1 MVTIDITEQALG
13 AQSST
18 FKIEDLEKTRTFEN
32 KHFLILSVKT
42 NPEIG
47 HQVLLKSAENKKTIV
62 IFNQNKAPFRIKLS
76 HDIAER
82 YRIKQEIKQ
91 TDYKGHVTEG
101 VMQLADII
109 EEKIILMDYHNANK
123 ENWQDWMRVFVY
135 EYLYDVAFNR
145 GVRHERQRR
154 KTKHKAMTAFDIIS
168 SEDVSELSNELGI
181 SEDKLTYAV
190 LEVISKRKN
199 GGKNE

>member
-1 MVTIDITEQALG
+1 MKFK
-13 AQSST
+13 T
-18 FKIEDLEKTRTFEN
+18 FDLRVYRHNDETLLSFNIKGGRIPLSRILYIKKGNPFKMKI
-32 KHFLILSVKT
+32 
-42 NPEIG
+42 
-47 HQVLLKSAENKKTIV
+47 
-62 IFNQNKAPFRIKLS
+62 S
-76 HDIAER
+76 HEIAEK

-91 TDYKGHVTEG
+91 TEYKGFVTEG

-109 EEKIILMDYHNANK
+109 EEKIILMDYHTANK

-154 KTKHKAMTAFDIIS
+154 KAKSKPLTAFDLIS
-168 SEDVSELSNELGI
+168 ADDVIELSNELGV

-199 GGKNE
+199 GGMA